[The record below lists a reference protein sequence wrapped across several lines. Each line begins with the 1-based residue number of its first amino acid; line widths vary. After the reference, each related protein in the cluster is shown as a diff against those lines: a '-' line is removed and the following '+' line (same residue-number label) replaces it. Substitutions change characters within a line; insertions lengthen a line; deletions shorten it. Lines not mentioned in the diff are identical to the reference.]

1 MFGCQ
6 RYFCTAEGDGTL
18 HHQFVYVIVKVSG
31 YVDND
36 DYVLDVG
43 IFFTSTDIQVGRLR
57 LIPIIKRGTI
67 RC

>member
-43 IFFTSTDIQVGRLR
+43 IFLSV
-57 LIPIIKRGTI
+57 LIFK
-67 RC
+67 

>member
-6 RYFCTAEGDGTL
+6 RYFCTAEGDGRYY
-18 HHQFVYVIVKVSG
+18 QFMYVVVKVSG

-43 IFFTSTDIQVGRLR
+43 ILYQY
-57 LIPIIKRGTI
+57 
-67 RC
+67 